1 MQLMTEVMTL
11 FLTLNFVP
19 RCLEDEAEK
28 RSGLE
33 IICYCPTS
41 SSVRMVSAKSEDIIT
56 CFDVIFLPLLE
67 YNVISK
73 FCRCLKKSNKVTL
86 DSVSVKMKFAPVVT
100 TRDLLR

>member
-33 IICYCPTS
+33 II
-41 SSVRMVSAKSEDIIT
+41 
-56 CFDVIFLPLLE
+56 
-67 YNVISK
+67 
-73 FCRCLKKSNKVTL
+73 
-86 DSVSVKMKFAPVVT
+86 
-100 TRDLLR
+100 